1 MPDPRLRVIPDD
13 GTRDPTRN
21 LAVEEALA
29 RVIDGEPVLRL
40 WRDEPCV
47 VLGRF
52 QVAEAEVDM
61 AAAARTGVPVYRRF
75 TGGGAVYHD
84 RGNLNVTVVARR
96 DDPLVADR
104 LDQGLAGLYGVVLGP
119 LVTAVRASGLPAVAG
134 ARGLG
139 VGGRKLGGVAAWAGR
154 FAVLVHATVLID
166 TDLATLARI
175 LAGPGA
181 PGDRRWQLTRSVR
194 VPVTS
199 LACELR
205 REGPAA
211 DPGTDRVGPV
221 IERDIVRAFGA
232 GADGRGRRTLIEEG
246 LRATELVAAADL
258 LERRYGRPAWH
269 AVGRPA

>member
-1 MPDPRLRVIPDD
+1 MPDPRLRVIADD
-13 GTRDPTRN
+13 GARDPTRN

-29 RVIDGEPVLRL
+29 RVFDGDPVLRL
-40 WRDEPCV
+40 WRDDPCV

-52 QVAEAEVDM
+52 QVADAEVDM
-61 AAAARTGVPVYRRF
+61 AAADRTGVPVYRRF

-104 LDQGLAGLYGVVLGP
+104 PDEGLGGLYGVVLGP
-119 LVTAVRASGLPAVAG
+119 LAAAVRARGVPAVADS
-134 ARGLG
+134 RGLG
-139 VGGRKLGGVAAWAGR
+139 VGGRKLGGVAAWVGR
-154 FAVLVHATVLID
+154 HTVLVHATVLID
-166 TDLATLARI
+166 TDLITLARV

-181 PGDRRWQLTRSVR
+181 PGDRRWLLTRSVR

-211 DPGTDRVGPV
+211 DPGTDRVGPA

-232 GADGRGRRTLIEEG
+232 GADGRGGRTVVEES
-246 LRATELVAAADL
+246 LRATELDAVADL

-269 AVGRPA
+269 AAGLPA